1 MNEIKFRNV
10 EQPHAAVKVGLS
22 GMVNALA
29 RGLAI
34 LECFGRNGTG
44 ELSLTEIA
52 RRTSLSKTTAFRLV
66 RTLLHLGFMNQD
78 PESERY
84 YLAPR
89 VLGLGYAVLEGMEVR
104 ELAFP
109 YLKELSRKCGETVN
123 MAVLDGTELVYVE
136 RLKTQQIINI
146 NLHIGSRLPL
156 YNTSMGRAL
165 IAYKPE
171 AWLRDYI
178 AKLPP
183 EAAEYSRRGGKKLR
197 EILRDVGEKKYAI
210 NNEDLARGLRSVATQ
225 IRNHKG
231 EVVAAINIAVPS
243 ARVSLDELEKNYAP
257 QLLVAAQQISAALGY
272 REPRSAS

>member
-1 MNEIKFRNV
+1 MPLVK
-10 EQPHAAVKVGLS
+10 AARSVL
-22 GMVNALA
+22 VNALA

-34 LECFGRNGTG
+34 LECFGRNGSR
-44 ELSLTEIA
+44 ELSLTEIS
-52 RRTSLSKTTAFRLV
+52 RRTSLSKTTVFRLV
-66 RTLLHLGFMNQD
+66 RTLLHLGFIKQD

-89 VLGLGYAVLEGMEVR
+89 VLGLGYSVLEGMELR

-109 YLKELSRKCGETVN
+109 FLKELSRKCGETVN

-136 RLKTQQIINI
+136 RLKTRQIVNI

-178 AKLPP
+178 SKLPP
-183 EAAEYSRRGGKKLR
+183 EAAPYARRGGKKLR
-197 EILRDVGEKKYAI
+197 EILRQARAKHYAV
-210 NNEDLARGLRSVATQ
+210 NNEDLARGLRSIATQ
-225 IRNHKG
+225 IWNQKG
-231 EVVAAINIAVPS
+231 EIVAAVNIAVPS
-243 ARVSLDELEKNYAP
+243 ARVPLEDLENQYAP
-257 QLLVAAQQISAALGY
+257 RLLDTGREISAAMGY
-272 REPRSAS
+272 RTAR